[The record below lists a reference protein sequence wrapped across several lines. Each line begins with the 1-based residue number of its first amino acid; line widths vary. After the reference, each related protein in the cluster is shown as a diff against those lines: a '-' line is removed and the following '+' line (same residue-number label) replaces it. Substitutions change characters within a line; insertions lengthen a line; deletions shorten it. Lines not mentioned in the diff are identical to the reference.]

1 MNSEIIEA
9 ITQIARE
16 KRIDKDNLRD
26 MLESIFTQM
35 VVKKYGTADN
45 FDVIVNIDKGDIEI
59 YQEKTIVEEVE
70 DPVVEIDLETA
81 KRTDPDAE
89 IGEDFVEVIN
99 PESFG
104 RRLIVTAKQ
113 SLNQKIRDFEREH
126 ILEEYENRIGEI
138 IIGDIRQVSKRG
150 LFINVD
156 KTEVFLPKSEQIQN
170 ERLRRGDTLR
180 AIVKEVRSDTKGSE
194 IIVSRA
200 DKKFL
205 IRLFE
210 LEVPEIYDGIVEIK
224 NVARDPGERSKIAV
238 ESIDRRVDAVGACVG
253 MKGVRIQAI
262 VRELNNEK
270 IDIVNYSFE
279 PAIFI
284 SRALTPVKP
293 VKIIINEEDKLAVA
307 IVQDEDMALAIG
319 KTGQNLRLASELTG
333 YQIEPVKESEYE
345 VQVDEGYVALDEIDE
360 LSTTLMKKLQD
371 ADIHSKQ
378 EILRIGVEGL
388 VEVPGIGQ
396 KTAEKIVDIV
406 KKAEPKP
413 EEESAPITEDD
424 EEEPTAEEEEVKAE
438 DGKEEEVKEEEASEE
453 KSKEEETPV

>member
-35 VVKKYGTADN
+35 VVKKYGTSDN

-59 YQEKTIVEEVE
+59 YQEKMIVDTVE
-70 DPVVEIDLETA
+70 DPVLEIDLETA
-81 KRTDPDAE
+81 KKTDPDAE

-156 KTEVFLPKSEQIQN
+156 KTEVFLPKVEQIQN

-180 AIVKEVRSDTKGSE
+180 AIVKEIRNDTKGSE

-284 SRALTPVKP
+284 SRTLTPVKP
-293 VKIIINEEDKLAVA
+293 VKIIVNEDEKLAVA
-307 IVQDEDMALAIG
+307 IVSDEDMALAIG
-319 KTGQNLRLASELTG
+319 KNGQNLRLASQLSG

-345 VQVDEGYVALDEIDE
+345 AQVDEGYVALEEIDE
-360 LSTTLMKKLQD
+360 LSTALMKKLQE

-378 EILRIGVEGL
+378 EVIKIGVDGL
-388 VEVPGIGQ
+388 VEVPGIGK

-406 KKAEPKP
+406 KKAEPKG
-413 EEESAPITEDD
+413 
-424 EEEPTAEEEEVKAE
+424 EEEVT
-438 DGKEEEVKEEEASEE
+438 EEAKEEEA
-453 KSKEEETPV
+453 PV

>member
-1 MNSEIIEA
+1 
-9 ITQIARE
+9 
-16 KRIDKDNLRD
+16 
-26 MLESIFTQM
+26 MLENIFTQM
-35 VVKKYGTADN
+35 VVKKYGTAEN

-59 YQEKTIVEEVE
+59 YQEKTIVEVVE
-70 DPVVEIDLETA
+70 DPVLEIDLVSA
-81 KRTDPDAE
+81 NKTDPDAE
-89 IGEDFVEVIN
+89 VGEDFVEVIN

-156 KTEVFLPKSEQIQN
+156 KTEVYLPKPEQIHN

-180 AIVKEVRSDTKGSE
+180 AIVKEVRTDAKGSE

-270 IDIVNYSFE
+270 IDIVSYSFE
-279 PAIFI
+279 PSIFV

-293 VKIIINEEDKLAVA
+293 VKIIVNEDDKLAVA
-307 IVQDEDMALAIG
+307 IVSDEDMALTIG
-319 KTGQNLRLASELTG
+319 KNGQNLRLASQLTG
-333 YQIEPVKESEYE
+333 YQIEPVKESEYA
-345 VQVDEGYVALDEIDE
+345 VQVDEDYVALEEIDE
-360 LSTTLMKKLQD
+360 LTDAMKKKLQE
-371 ADIHSKQ
+371 ADLRSKQ
-378 EILRIGVEGL
+378 EILKLGVDGL
-388 VEVPGIGQ
+388 VEVPGIGK
-396 KTAEKIVDIV
+396 KTAEKIVDVV
-406 KKAEPKP
+406 KKAVPRAEEEPEEKKP
-413 EEESAPITEDD
+413 EEE
-424 EEEPTAEEEEVKAE
+424 
-438 DGKEEEVKEEEASEE
+438 E
-453 KSKEEETPV
+453 KS

>member
-16 KRIDKDNLRD
+16 KRVDKESLRD
-26 MLESIFTQM
+26 MLESVFTQM
-35 VVKKYGTADN
+35 IVKKYGTDDN

-59 YQEKTIVEEVE
+59 YQEKTVVEAVE
-70 DPVVEIDLETA
+70 DPVTEIDLQTA
-81 KRTDPDAE
+81 KLTDPDAE
-89 IGEDFVEVIN
+89 IGEDFVEVVD
-99 PESFG
+99 PEGFG

-113 SLNQKIRDFEREH
+113 NFNQKIRDFEREH
-126 ILEEYENRIGEI
+126 ILEEYQNRIGEI

-150 LFINVD
+150 LFVNVD
-156 KTEVFLPKSEQIQN
+156 KTEVLLPKSEQIQN
-170 ERLRRGDTLR
+170 ERLRRGDTVR
-180 AIVKEVRSDTKGSE
+180 AIVKEVRNDTRGSE

-224 NVARDPGERSKIAV
+224 NVARDAGERSKIAV

-270 IDIVNYSFE
+270 IDIINYSFE
-279 PAIFI
+279 PTIFV

-293 VKIIINEEDKLAVA
+293 VKIIVNDEEKMAVA
-307 IVQDEDMALAIG
+307 IVADEDMALTIG
-319 KTGQNLRLASELTG
+319 RNGQNLKLASKLTG

-345 VQVDEGYVALDEIDE
+345 EQVDQGYVSIDEIE
-360 LSTTLMKKLQD
+360 GLSGALLKKLTD
-371 ADIHSKQ
+371 GDVRSKR
-378 EILRIGVEGL
+378 EIVKLGVEGL
-388 VEVPGIGQ
+388 VGIPGIGE
-396 KTAEKIVDIV
+396 KTAEKLLEIVNKI
-406 KKAEPKP
+406 
-413 EEESAPITEDD
+413 APD
-424 EEEPTAEEEEVKAE
+424 EEEEI
-438 DGKEEEVKEEEASEE
+438 DD
-453 KSKEEETPV
+453 

>member
-16 KRIDKDNLRD
+16 KRVDKESLRD
-26 MLESIFTQM
+26 MLESVFTQM
-35 VVKKYGTADN
+35 IVKKYGTDDN

-59 YQEKTIVEEVE
+59 YQEKTVVEAVE
-70 DPVVEIDLETA
+70 DPVTEIDLQTA
-81 KRTDPDAE
+81 KLTDPDAE
-89 IGEDFVEVIN
+89 IGEDFVEVVD
-99 PESFG
+99 PEGFG

-113 SLNQKIRDFEREH
+113 NFNQKIRDFEREH
-126 ILEEYENRIGEI
+126 ILEEYQNRIGEI

-150 LFINVD
+150 LFVNVD
-156 KTEVFLPKSEQIQN
+156 KTEVLLPKSEQIQN
-170 ERLRRGDTLR
+170 ERLRRGDTVR
-180 AIVKEVRSDTKGSE
+180 AIVKEVRNDTRGSE

-224 NVARDPGERSKIAV
+224 NVARDAGERSKIAV

-270 IDIVNYSFE
+270 IDIINYSFE
-279 PAIFI
+279 PTIFV

-293 VKIIINEEDKLAVA
+293 VKIIVNDEEKMAVA
-307 IVQDEDMALAIG
+307 IVADEDMALTIG
-319 KTGQNLRLASELTG
+319 RNGQNLKLASKLTG

-345 VQVDEGYVALDEIDE
+345 EQVDQGYVSIDEIE
-360 LSTTLMKKLQD
+360 GLSGALLKKLTD
-371 ADIHSKQ
+371 GDVRSKR
-378 EILRIGVEGL
+378 EILKLGVEGL
-388 VEVPGIGQ
+388 VGIPGIGE
-396 KTAEKIVDIV
+396 KTAEKLLEIVN
-406 KKAEPKP
+406 KA
-413 EEESAPITEDD
+413 APD
-424 EEEPTAEEEEVKAE
+424 EEEEIE
-438 DGKEEEVKEEEASEE
+438 D
-453 KSKEEETPV
+453 

>member
-16 KRIDKDNLRD
+16 KRIDKENLRD
-26 MLESIFTQM
+26 MLENVFTQM
-35 VVKKYGTADN
+35 IIKKYGTADN

-59 YQEKTIVEEVE
+59 YQEKTVVDLVE
-70 DPVVEIDLETA
+70 DPVTEIDLESA
-81 KRTDPDAE
+81 RRIDPDAE
-89 IGEDFVEVIN
+89 VGEDFVEVVD
-99 PESFG
+99 PEAFG

-113 SLNQKIRDFEREH
+113 NFNQRIRDFEREH

-156 KTEVFLPKSEQIQN
+156 KTEVFLPKSEQIQS

-180 AIVKEVRSDTKGSE
+180 AIVKEVRSDTRGSE

-270 IDIVNYSFE
+270 IDIVNYSFD
-279 PAIFI
+279 ASIFVG
-284 SRALTPVKP
+284 RALTPVKP
-293 VKIIINEEDKLAVA
+293 VKIIVNEEEKIAVA
-307 IVQDEDMALAIG
+307 IVADEDMALSIG
-319 KTGQNLRLASELTG
+319 RSGQNLRLASELTG
-333 YQIEPVKESEYE
+333 YQIEPVKQSEYE
-345 VQVDEGYVALDEIDE
+345 VQADEGYMSLEEIE
-360 LSTTLMKKLQD
+360 NLSSTLMDKLQK
-371 ADIHSKQ
+371 AEIRSKQ
-378 EILRIGVEGL
+378 DIIKMGVNGL
-388 VEVPGIGQ
+388 MDVPGIGK
-396 KTAEKIVDIV
+396 KTAEKILDIV
-406 KKAEPKP
+406 SKSEPKP
-413 EEESAPITEDD
+413 EEEL
-424 EEEPTAEEEEVKAE
+424 EESV
-438 DGKEEEVKEEEASEE
+438 G
-453 KSKEEETPV
+453 